1 MNIAERPSD
10 ITPTTLIVCVNLRL
24 RADQPSCAGRGAVE
38 QADALE
44 RGIHERRINVKVERI
59 RCLGHCPVGPVLRLA
74 PAGAFFSRVE
84 PQDIGEV
91 LDRLEKACGIL
102 PPADSEPPPAP
113 GS

>member
-1 MNIAERPSD
+1 MNIAERPSE
-10 ITPTTLIVCVNLRL
+10 TRPTTLIVCVNLRL

-44 RGIHERRINVKVERI
+44 RGIRERRINVKLERI

-74 PAGAFFSRVE
+74 PAGAFFSRVG
-84 PQDIGEV
+84 PADIREV
-91 LDRLEKACGIL
+91 LDHLEKTCGIL
-102 PPADSEPPPAP
+102 PPDSEPLPAP